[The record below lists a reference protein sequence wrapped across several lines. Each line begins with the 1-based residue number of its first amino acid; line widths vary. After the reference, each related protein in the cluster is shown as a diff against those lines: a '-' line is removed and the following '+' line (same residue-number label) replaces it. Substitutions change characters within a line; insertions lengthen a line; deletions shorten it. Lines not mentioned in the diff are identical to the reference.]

1 MRHFTLSSE
10 KPARISPVVRIGSLR
25 VKVSTT
31 LVVGVGV
38 WDTPKEVEAVGAVK
52 VEDVVVVVVFM
63 VLLLL
68 VGVFLKN

>member
-1 MRHFTLSSE
+1 MTLKE
-10 KPARISPVVRIGSLR
+10 VAEA
-25 VKVSTT
+25 
-31 LVVGVGV
+31 
-38 WDTPKEVEAVGAVK
+38 EVEAVGAVK

>member
-1 MRHFTLSSE
+1 M
-10 KPARISPVVRIGSLR
+10 RIGSR
-25 VKVSTT
+25 KVKVPTT
-31 LVVGVGV
+31 LVVGVWV
-38 WDTPKEVEAVGAVK
+38 TLKEMPEVEAVGAVK

>member
-1 MRHFTLSSE
+1 M
-10 KPARISPVVRIGSLR
+10 
-25 VKVSTT
+25 
-31 LVVGVGV
+31 GV